1 MTIMRKEQKRWIAA
15 GTAFIIIGIL
25 LIYRAFYGM
34 DTTDETFYLAM
45 AKRFYE
51 GDLLFQN
58 DWNTGQIFG
67 LVMMPFYYF
76 YLMVT
81 GSNEGIIL
89 CARILFVFIALFV
102 AGFTYKVLYQ
112 YTKKFGAS
120 LLASLCILVY
130 VRGNIITCSYY
141 SLGFY
146 TFLLAILWWMDAKKE
161 KKEIWKLICSGI
173 SFAVSVLCMP
183 YMAVVFPLILLAGV
197 YMKCTKKNTCFVR
210 IVSFAGG
217 VLLSAAV
224 FLLCFSPMVPWT
236 KLPQL
241 LSIVFQ
247 DPGMESESFLKQLI
261 NLLIYMVVVFMKYT
275 WPIYMATF
283 LTVCITRLGKIKNKT
298 VIKIMPWVL
307 LGEFLIQAIYVRG
320 YFEGGIIAATFFFI
334 LQLQIFFPDKRERL
348 LEKYFIIPG
357 LIYGA
362 VWIAGSNVDQRV
374 INMSF
379 LIMNLWAVPFA
390 WGIWEDKK
398 FGKVCTKI
406 PVCLMFCVLCG
417 VRLLDIYRDGA
428 LTQLNTQVEHGVMKG
443 LYTEK
448 NRAEAYENAV
458 EMLRRYTEP
467 SDTIV
472 TIGCDPWVYL
482 DTQASCGA
490 YTTWQVSDGDDLLRK
505 YYNVNPD
512 KIPNVI
518 VKISDL
524 VNTYEFWRFSSH
536 GVGLYEGEN
545 LEVYGVLK
553 EIIEE
558 HEYKKIEEEG
568 TVIYCAVD

>member
-1 MTIMRKEQKRWIAA
+1 MRKEQKRWIAA
-15 GTAFIIIGIL
+15 GTAFIVIGIL

-34 DTTDETFYLAM
+34 DTTDETFYLAT

-183 YMAVVFPLILLAGV
+183 YMAVVFPPILLAGV
-197 YMKCTKKNTCFVR
+197 YMKCTRKNTCFVR

-236 KLPQL
+236 KLLQL

-283 LTVCITRLGKIKNKT
+283 FAVCITRLGKIKNKT

-390 WGIWEDKK
+390 WEIWEDKK

-406 PVCLMFCVLCG
+406 PVYLMFCVLWG
-417 VRLLDIYRDGA
+417 VRLLDVYRDGA
-428 LTQLNTQVEHGVMKG
+428 LAQLNTQVEHGVMKG